1 VRLRSRVRR
10 QVKRLPL
17 GRSVLRFGWAMQQH
31 GAFRAA
37 SAIAFDTFLSL
48 IPLLAMS
55 GYVISHVG
63 LEDVLLRRLF
73 QATPLSSRLGDV
85 DLLRLGD
92 GSMLTLAPLSIVVFL
107 WLSSSG
113 IATAM
118 GVCETMFEAE
128 ERTWTRRRAIA
139 MAWVL
144 GSLFTMVL
152 LTIGSIALTRALGPN
167 ISRYLRPAL
176 LAPLLVLVVI
186 AFFRTAIRR
195 PRGMR
200 RHVWPGALA
209 TVALWGVL
217 SWLFATYLQS
227 IARYSLF
234 YGSLATVTAVM
245 LWLWLLACALLVGGE
260 MNAQLEGVREYPPS
274 TQFDSSFEY
283 QTPRQ

>member
-1 VRLRSRVRR
+1 
-10 QVKRLPL
+10 
-17 GRSVLRFGWAMQQH
+17 MQRH

-37 SAIAFDTFLSL
+37 SAIAFDTFLST

-55 GYVISHVG
+55 GYVISHLG

-73 QATPLSSRLGDV
+73 QATPLANRLGNM
-85 DLLRLGD
+85 DLLRLSD
-92 GSMLTLAPLSIVVFL
+92 RSMLTLAPVSVVVFL

-128 ERTWTRRRAIA
+128 QRTWARRRAIA

-144 GSLFTMVL
+144 GALVTVA
-152 LTIGSIALTRALGPN
+152 ALTFGIITLNRALGTN
-167 ISRYLRPAL
+167 VGKFVGPAL
-176 LAPLLVLVVI
+176 FAPLVVLVVI

-195 PRGMR
+195 PKGMR
-200 RHVWPGALA
+200 RHVWPGAVA
-209 TVALWGVL
+209 TVVLWGGL
-217 SWLFATYLQS
+217 SWLFGSYLQS
-227 IARYSLF
+227 VARYSLF
-234 YGSLATVTAVM
+234 YGSLATVTVVM
-245 LWLWLLACALLVGGE
+245 LWLWLLACALLMGGE

-283 QTPRQ
+283 QAPRR